1 MLVTSD
7 DGECV
12 CELTEEGIPVSQVNC
27 KCERAK
33 YKQGREGQLGK
44 KCKRRKIEKKDWK
57 WFTEVEGSEG

>member
-1 MLVTSD
+1 M
-7 DGECV
+7 
-12 CELTEEGIPVSQVNC
+12 TEEGIPVSQVNC